1 MVDLDVIK
9 NILEKTST
17 HAPVFQPTS
26 TPPTYLIQVSDLPA
40 TLFALQTNP
49 LAYFDMLSCITG
61 IDNGPE
67 VNTMEV
73 IYHLYS
79 IPFHQSL
86 AIKIILPRERPEVPS
101 VCELWKTAEWHEREA
116 FDLLGIQFLNHP
128 DLRRILLP
136 ADWVGHPLRKDY
148 RHEEYY
154 HGVRI
159 AYESPQPPADV

>member
-1 MVDLDVIK
+1 MNAV
-9 NILEKTST
+9 LEKYQLSPESSA
-17 HAPVFQPTS
+17 H
-26 TPPTYLIQVSDLPA
+26 PPTFRVDSQNLVPLLTELRENPA
-40 TLFALQTNP
+40 T
-49 LAYFDMLSCITG
+49 YFDMLSCLTG

-67 VNTMEV
+67 ANTMEV

-86 AIKIILPRERPEVPS
+86 AIKVMLPRENPETDS
-101 VCELWKTAEWHEREA
+101 VCHLWKTAEWHEREA
-116 FDLLGIQFLNHP
+116 YDLLGIRFKNHP

-154 HGVRI
+154 HGVHV
-159 AYESPQPPADV
+159 AYQALQPPSDL